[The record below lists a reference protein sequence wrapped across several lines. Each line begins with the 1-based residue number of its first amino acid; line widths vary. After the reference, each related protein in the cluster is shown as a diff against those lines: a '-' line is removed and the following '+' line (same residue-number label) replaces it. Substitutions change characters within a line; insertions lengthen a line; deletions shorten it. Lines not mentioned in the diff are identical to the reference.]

1 MSLIL
6 VYLKE
11 MINFMVIGWVFYIL
25 IRLIIIM
32 VKKINIVWRREIIM
46 SIFVAYIIGLFSQ
59 TILPNWVF
67 GIDSFT
73 GEIIFDMHFSNDLS
87 TVNLIPF
94 ASLFHYLYITNDAVS
109 NWDSVSKLNILANL
123 LLFFPMGFLLPLIW
137 KNLRSFKIVITLGFI
152 FVTTIEVIQA
162 FIGRSSDI
170 DDVILNVSS
179 IAIGYGVFI
188 CVNHFLKR
196 GKIK

>member
-1 MSLIL
+1 
-6 VYLKE
+6 
-11 MINFMVIGWVFYIL
+11 
-25 IRLIIIM
+25 
-32 VKKINIVWRREIIM
+32 M